1 VEGPG
6 HVIVGSRSRAAIA
19 LFLLLV
25 ISRTAVAQESED
37 PATSTSRPSART
49 IASFLGGAALGLAIH
64 ESGHVGMALIF
75 DANPR
80 LKGVSFGPIPFFA
93 ITHDPVSP
101 AREYAISAAG
111 FWMQAASSEWI
122 LTRRPR
128 LRDEKAPVAKGILAF
143 HVLASAAYAFAA
155 VAGVGPDERDTLS
168 MADALRWKEGWVG
181 AMVIAPAA
189 LDVWRYRKPEA
200 KWAAWASRAAKVGLV
215 IAVARA
221 AAN

>member
-1 VEGPG
+1 MVC
-6 HVIVGSRSRAAIA
+6 SRSHAAIA
-19 LFLLLV
+19 LSLLL
-25 ISRTAVAQESED
+25 ITSDRAVAQDSVA
-37 PATSTSRPSART
+37 PATSTPGPSAAT

-64 ESGHVGMALIF
+64 ESGHACMALIF
-75 DANPR
+75 DANPH

-122 LTRRPR
+122 LTRQPR
-128 LRDEKAPVAKGILAF
+128 LRDEKAPMAKGILAF

-168 MADALRWKEGWVG
+168 MARALRWKEGWVG

-189 LDVWRYRKPEA
+189 LDAWRYRKPEA
-200 KWAAWASRAAKVGLV
+200 RWAAWASRAAKAGLV
-215 IAVARA
+215 IAIARA
-221 AAN
+221 AD

>member
-1 VEGPG
+1 VEGAG
-6 HVIVGSRSRAAIA
+6 QVIVCSRSRAAIA
-19 LFLLLV
+19 LILLLV
-25 ISRTAVAQESED
+25 TSRTAVAQESET
-37 PATSTSRPSART
+37 PATSTTPSAGT

-75 DANPR
+75 DANPH

-155 VAGVGPDERDTLS
+155 VAGVGPVERDTLS
-168 MADALRWKEGWVG
+168 MAGALRWNEGWVG